1 MTDHTHMQLEKHYT
15 CYIESRLHIPY
26 SPASAR
32 LTIGLLLF
40 NALIQLKII
49 HIDDGSGGSDVGM

>member
-1 MTDHTHMQLEKHYT
+1 MTDHTPMQLEKYYT
-15 CYIESRLHIPY
+15 CYIERRLHISY
-26 SPASAR
+26 NPASAR
-32 LTIGLLLF
+32 LTTGLLML